1 MIDKVNL
8 TAKQIDASGKSDYA
22 IFLPAI
28 SGFYSGYVGKQRHS
42 QHIEAARI
50 PSRFEH
56 GVEGLNFLNPNEGYF
71 QYKWGLY
78 SAGHANLDMTK
89 FDMSEDM
96 IRNRDK
102 SSFILG
108 DSGGFQIGKGVW
120 EGDWRAGS
128 GCAKAQKYRQQV
140 LDWMEANM
148 NYGMTLDI
156 PGWVG
161 RSPKGSAATK
171 IVTYQEA
178 VDASKYNFEY
188 WMKHRKG
195 ECKFLTVL
203 QGDNHTQAD
212 QWYDEMKKYCDP
224 KQFPN
229 DHFNGWAMGSQN
241 KCDVHLILKRL
252 VVMIY
257 DGLLEQGKQD
267 WIHYLGTSKLEWAMM
282 FTDIQ
287 RAIRQYHNPNLTIS
301 FDCASPFL
309 ATANG
314 QVYWQNNLDDGG
326 RWSYQMSKCV
336 DDKKY
341 AKDSRMFRDVMIDDH
356 YFESFIPSPIIDRME
371 INDVCHYGPGDL
383 NKIGKIGRTSWDS
396 FAYALLMGHNVFAH
410 IKAVQDGNELYDKGV
425 IPAMLLH
432 QMKHRNAFRQLV
444 DAIFSA
450 KSRGEALALV
460 DAESKWYL
468 DMPGSSA
475 NGMLGPKTLNAH
487 TMANEHFSIEAQPKP
502 KPAPKVVSTIAD
514 TAAFEFAAPIKKKHV
529 LKKNGKAKANH
540 VDIFTRDDSGFD
552 ENVLTKLEESEE

>member
-1 MIDKVNL
+1 MNEKINL
-8 TAKQIDASGKSDYA
+8 TTKQLDDKGRSKYA
-22 IFLPAI
+22 VFLPAI
-28 SGFYSGYVGKQRHS
+28 SGFYSGYVGKQRFEE
-42 QHIEAARI
+42 HIPADRMPA
-50 PSRFEH
+50 RFEH
-56 GVEGLNFLNPNEGYF
+56 GVEGLNFLNPDKGYF

-89 FDMSEDM
+89 ADPSEDM

-128 GCAKAQKYRQQV
+128 GCEKAQKYRTQV

-161 RSPKGSAATK
+161 RSPKGAAATK
-171 IVTYQEA
+171 ITTYDEA
-178 VDASKYNFEY
+178 VEASKYNFEY

-195 ECKFLTVL
+195 NCKFLTVL
-203 QGDNHTQAD
+203 QGDDHSQAD
-212 QWYDEMKKYCDP
+212 QWYDEMKQYCDP
-224 KQFPN
+224 KKYPN

-241 KCDVHLILKRL
+241 KCDIHLVLKRL
-252 VVMIY
+252 VVMIW

-287 RAIRQYHNPNLTIS
+287 NAIRANHNPDLTIS

-314 QVYWQNNLDDGG
+314 QVYWQNNLEDGG

-341 AKDSRMFRDVMIDDH
+341 ASDHRMFRETVINDG
-356 YFESFIPSPIIDRME
+356 YFKDFIESPIIDRME
-371 INDVCHYGPGDL
+371 INDVCVYGPTDL

-396 FAYALLMGHNVFAH
+396 FAYALLMGHNVYAH
-410 IKAVQDGNELYDKGV
+410 IKAVQDGNERYQNNI
-425 IPAMLLH
+425 IPGMLLH
-432 QMKHRNAFRQLV
+432 KLKERDAFRQLV

-450 KSRGEALALV
+450 KSFGEAMALV
-460 DAESKWYL
+460 DSESRWYKL
-468 DMPGSSA
+468 MTGSSA
-475 NGMLGPKTLNAH
+475 NGNLGKKTVNAFTSARDLFGIH
-487 TMANEHFSIEAQPKP
+487 AQPKV
-502 KPAPKVVSTIAD
+502 KPEAKKVSKIILTSTLFD
-514 TAAFEFAAPIKKKHV
+514 GDGVEEQP
-529 LKKNGKAKANH
+529 
-540 VDIFTRDDSGFD
+540 RDDSGLD
-552 ENVLTKLEESEE
+552 NDKLSQLESGEEA

>member
-1 MIDKVNL
+1 MEREDLTKKQGDKAL
-8 TAKQIDASGKSDYA
+8 
-22 IFLPAI
+22 FLPAI
-28 SGFYSGYVGKQRHS
+28 SGFYSSYVGKQRYEE
-42 QHIEAARI
+42 HIDAARM
-50 PSRFEH
+50 PTRFEH
-56 GVEGLNFLNPNEGYF
+56 GVEGLNFLNPDKGYF
-71 QYKWGLY
+71 TYKWGLY

-89 FDMSEDM
+89 FDASEDM

-128 GCAKAQKYRQQV
+128 NCPKAQKYRDQV

-161 RSPKGSAATK
+161 RTEKGRAATK
-171 IVTYQEA
+171 ITTYDEA
-178 VDASKYNFEY
+178 VAASKYNFEY

-195 ECKFLTVL
+195 NCKFLTVL
-203 QGDNHTQAD
+203 QGDNHTQAEL
-212 QWYDEMKKYCDP
+212 WYDEMKKYCDP

-241 KCDVHLILKRL
+241 KCDIHLILKRL
-252 VVMIY
+252 VTLVW
-257 DGLLEQGKQD
+257 DGLLESGKQD

-287 RAIRQYHNPNLTIS
+287 RAIRKYHNPTLSIS

-314 QVYWQNNLDDGG
+314 QVYWANNLEDGNK
-326 RWSYQMSKCV
+326 WSYQMSKCV

-341 AKDSRMFRDVMIDDH
+341 ASDNRMFRDAVISDGHFTDFID
-356 YFESFIPSPIIDRME
+356 SPIISRME
-371 INDVCHYGPGDL
+371 INDVCYYGPNDL

-396 FAYALLMGHNVFAH
+396 FAYALLMGHNVYAH
-410 IKAVQDGNELYDKGV
+410 IRAVQDGNDRYDQGI

-432 QMKHRNAFRQLV
+432 DLKDRYAFRQLV
-444 DAIFSA
+444 DAVFSA
-450 KSRGEALALV
+450 KSYGEAMALV
-460 DAESKWYL
+460 DAEERWYR

-475 NGMLGPKTLNAH
+475 NGLLGKKTMNSH
-487 TMANEHFSIEAQPKP
+487 TKAAELLGLEAQPKVKKVKAP
-502 KPAPKVVSTIAD
+502 PPKVLVTSLLFD
-514 TAAFEFAAPIKKKHV
+514 GDDVEDHPI
-529 LKKNGKAKANH
+529 
-540 VDIFTRDDSGFD
+540 DDSGLD
-552 ENVLTKLEESEE
+552 ESALTQLEESV

>member
-1 MIDKVNL
+1 MTEKINL
-8 TAKQIDASGKSDYA
+8 TPNQKDYA
-22 IFLPAI
+22 VFLPAI

-42 QHIEAARI
+42 QHIDAARM
-50 PSRFEH
+50 PTRFEH
-56 GVEGLNFLNPNEGYF
+56 GVEGLNFLNPDEGYF

-161 RSPKGSAATK
+161 RSPKGAEATK
-171 IVTYQEA
+171 ITTYDEA
-178 VDASKYNFEY
+178 VEASKYNFEY
-188 WMKHRKG
+188 WMKNRKG
-195 ECKFLTVL
+195 NCKFLTVL
-203 QGDNHTQAD
+203 QGDTHKQAD
-212 QWYDEMKKYCDP
+212 QWYDEMKGYCDP
-224 KQFPN
+224 KQYPN

-241 KCDVHLILKRL
+241 KCDVHLILRRL
-252 VVMIY
+252 VAMIW
-257 DGLLEQGKQD
+257 DGLLESGKQD
-267 WIHYLGTSKLEWAMM
+267 WIHYLGTSKLEWAIM

-287 RAIRQYHNPNLTIS
+287 RAIRKYHNPTLSIS

-314 QVYWQNNLDDGG
+314 QVYWQNNLDDAG

-341 AKDSRMFRDVMIDDH
+341 SNDPRMFRDVMVQDH
-356 YFESFIPSPIIDRME
+356 YFESFIESPIIDRME
-371 INDVCHYGPGDL
+371 INDVCVYGPTDL

-396 FAYALLMGHNVFAH
+396 FAYALLMGHNVYAH
-410 IKAVQDGNELYDKGV
+410 IKAVQDGNDLYDQGIV
-425 IPAMLLH
+425 PAMLRDELRD
-432 QMKHRNAFRQLV
+432 KYAFRQLV

-450 KSRGEALALV
+450 KTRGEAMKLV
-460 DAESKWYL
+460 DDESKWYL
-468 DMPGSSA
+468 KMPGSSA
-475 NGMLGPKTLNAH
+475 NGNLGKKAMNAL
-487 TMANEHFSIEAQPKP
+487 TSAEDLFGIQAQPKP
-502 KPAPKVVSTIAD
+502 KPVPKVVATVVE
-514 TAAFEFAAPIKKKHV
+514 TPVFEFVAPVKKKHQI
-529 LKKNGKAKANH
+529 KKDGKATTKH
-540 VDIFTRDDSGFD
+540 VDIFHRDDSGLD
-552 ENVLTKLEESEE
+552 EDKLDKLEESET

>member
-1 MIDKVNL
+1 MLEKINL
-8 TAKQIDASGKSDYA
+8 TAKQKDYA
-22 IFLPAI
+22 YFLPAI

-42 QHIEAARI
+42 QHIEQARI
-50 PSRFEH
+50 PTRFEH

-78 SAGHANLDMTK
+78 SAGHANLDTTK
-89 FDMSEDM
+89 FDMSEEM
-96 IRNRDK
+96 IRTRDK
-102 SSFILG
+102 DSFILG

-128 GCAKAQKYRQQV
+128 GCAKAQLKRTQV
-140 LDWMEANM
+140 LDWMESYM

-161 RSPKGSAATK
+161 RSAKGSAATK
-171 IVTYQEA
+171 ITTYQEA

-188 WMKHRKG
+188 WMKHRRG
-195 ECKFLTVL
+195 NCKFLTVL

-229 DHFNGWAMGSQN
+229 EHFNGWAMGSQN
-241 KCDVHLILKRL
+241 KCDIHLILRRL
-252 VVMIY
+252 VVMIW

-287 RAIRQYHNPNLTIS
+287 RAIRANHNPNLSIS

-314 QVYWQNNLDDGG
+314 QVYWQNNLDDNKQ
-326 RWSYQMSKCV
+326 WSYQMHKCV

-341 AKDSRMFRDVMIDDH
+341 SNDPRMFRDVMVDDH

-371 INDVCHYGPGDL
+371 INDVCVYGPTDV

-396 FAYALLMGHNVFAH
+396 FAYALLMGHNVYAH
-410 IKAVQDGNELYDKGV
+410 IKAVQDGNELYDQGIV
-425 IPAMLLH
+425 PAMIREQLRP
-432 QMKHRNAFRQLV
+432 KYAFRQLV

-450 KSRGEALALV
+450 KTFGQAMALV
-460 DAESKWYL
+460 DGESRWYM
-468 DMPGSSA
+468 DMAGSSA
-475 NGMLGPKTLNAH
+475 NGMLGKKTLNAH
-487 TMANEHFSIEAQPKP
+487 TKASEHFSIDAQPKL
-502 KPAPKVVSTIAD
+502 KPLPKVDPVIVETP
-514 TAAFEFAAPIKKKHV
+514 AFEFSAVAKKKHT
-529 LKKNGKAKANH
+529 LKKNGKTTTRFVN
-540 VDIFTRDDSGFD
+540 VFDRDDSGFSD
-552 ENVLTKLEESEE
+552 KLLTKLEESEE